1 MTIKEIEKLP
11 KNFIRAEMKRKDI
24 QVKDMVKLLKPYGEN
39 LNVQKNFPLNVMYWV
54 VNSDGTYEVL
64 DGQQRTISICEY
76 VAGKFSI
83 NDEYLHTLEDKQEQ
97 I

>member
-1 MTIKEIEKLP
+1 
-11 KNFIRAEMKRKDI
+11 
-24 QVKDMVKLLKPYGEN
+24 
-39 LNVQKNFPLNVMYWV
+39 MYWV

-76 VAGKFSI
+76 VAGKFPI